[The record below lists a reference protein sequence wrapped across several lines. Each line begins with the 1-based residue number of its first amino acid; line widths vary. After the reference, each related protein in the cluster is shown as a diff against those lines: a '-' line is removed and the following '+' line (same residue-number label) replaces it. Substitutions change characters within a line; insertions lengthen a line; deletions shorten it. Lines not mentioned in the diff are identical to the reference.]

1 MHARLLK
8 LSEEGT
14 PYLSILYNLG
24 LIAFTASTLGLLM
37 GKVTDL
43 FSHRSHTTDIV
54 DESVNTES
62 KK

>member
-1 MHARLLK
+1 MHTRLLK
-8 LSEEGT
+8 QSEEGV

-43 FSHRSHTTDIV
+43 LSHRSRTTDIV
-54 DESVNTES
+54 DESANTES
-62 KK
+62 KR